1 MITLGLVAKDESK
14 YLKEWILY
22 HKLIGID
29 NFSIYL
35 HNNTDNSK
43 DILQNLSL
51 SIDVE
56 YVNTKEINE
65 KIKNNLY
72 SNIINSANTE
82 FVCCLDID
90 EFIVLPGHNNIKDF
104 LSSSLYDDFGGIA
117 LHQNIFGSSGHI
129 RSPKGLVIENYTMRH
144 PDNIDISKNY
154 PNFQNPQDLLKIVK
168 IIIRKKNFLKIF
180 GGHEYISTNTPI
192 VDENGELYRKYTCRR
207 SVAKIRLN
215 HYFTKS
221 LGDWTFKTN
230 RPRFSGCPKY
240 PNAWFDYFSSFDYK
254 DDYLNTK
261 YSSKIKESL

>member
-35 HNNTDNSK
+35 HNNTDNSADVLDDLGVSFK
-43 DILQNLSL
+43 NVSSESL
-51 SIDVE
+51 GFEVKNKL
-56 YVNTKEINE
+56 YTEIIQE
-65 KIKNNLY
+65 
-72 SNIINSANTE
+72 ANTE

-90 EFIVLPGHNNIKDF
+90 EFIVLPECDDIRDF
-104 LSSSLYDDFGGIA
+104 LSSSLYDGFGGIV
-117 LHQNIFGSSGHI
+117 LHQNIFGSNEHAS
-129 RSPKGLVIENYTMRH
+129 SPAGLVIENYITRH
-144 PDNIDISKNY
+144 PDNFDFPKNY
-154 PNFQNPQDLLKIVK
+154 PNFQQPYDLFK
-168 IIIRKKNFLKIF
+168 IIKTIVRRKSLKKVLDS
-180 GGHEYISTNTPI
+180 HEYITSTPV
-192 VDENGELYRKYTCRR
+192 VDENGQLYRKHTCHRPV
-207 SVAKIRLN
+207 SKIRLN

-221 LGDWTFKTN
+221 LEDWTFKTN

-261 YSSKIKESL
+261 YSSKIKSLL